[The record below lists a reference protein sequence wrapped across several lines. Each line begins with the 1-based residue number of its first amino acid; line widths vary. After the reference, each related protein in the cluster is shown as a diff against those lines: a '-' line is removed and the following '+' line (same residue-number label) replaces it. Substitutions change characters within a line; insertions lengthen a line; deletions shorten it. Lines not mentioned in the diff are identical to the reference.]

1 MSHFYNDTLQ
11 TNKKESKANKEIKI
25 DEATRNLN
33 LLQIKIDTITIV
45 NKLESLDED

>member
-25 DEATRNLN
+25 DEVRPLG
-33 LLQIKIDTITIV
+33 I
-45 NKLESLDED
+45 